1 MQAPYISVEEE
12 LPAERNALQV
22 RLEKEENGKEEK
34 RWQK

>member
-1 MQAPYISVEEE
+1 MQAPYIPAEEG

-22 RLEKEENGKEEK
+22 RLEKEENRKEEK